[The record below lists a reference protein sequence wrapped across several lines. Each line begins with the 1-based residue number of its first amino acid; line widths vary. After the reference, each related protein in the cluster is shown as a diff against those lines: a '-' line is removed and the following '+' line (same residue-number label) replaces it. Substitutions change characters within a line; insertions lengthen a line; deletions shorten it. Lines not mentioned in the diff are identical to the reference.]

1 MKDVYGGKEYEM
13 CGIVANLS
21 KNAGYYTFNLEP
33 LLCADAEVTDGN
45 VRKPASILVC
55 RKLVRSIC
63 GMMHEAELFVANRNW
78 RFKVQGDNLKIA
90 ENQVVRVFV
99 AKETLDK
106 LDGEQM
112 RDDVEVQAE
121 CLTEKIWS
129 KEQ

>member
-1 MKDVYGGKEYEM
+1 M
-13 CGIVANLS
+13 
-21 KNAGYYTFNLEP
+21 
-33 LLCADAEVTDGN
+33 
-45 VRKPASILVC
+45 
-55 RKLVRSIC
+55 
-63 GMMHEAELFVANRNW
+63 FVANRNW